1 MTVSEHQCWK
11 CVYFQRLEARSG
23 DCVMHDRMVQ
33 ATTEATRCLSYKL
46 NPLDIWLDPRNRSN
60 EHV

>member
-23 DCVMHDRMVQ
+23 DCVMHDRTVH
-33 ATTEATRCLSYKL
+33 ATDDATHCQSHKIDL
-46 NPLDIWLDPRNRSN
+46 LDIWRDPRNWSN